1 MATDTAQTLRRASN
15 RDTGTTVSCAVF
27 ILAPRVEADIPK
39 MDFVTTVFDDESA
52 SVVAIPSRVT
62 QMTITGP
69 E

>member
-1 MATDTAQTLRRASN
+1 MERLAAQR
-15 RDTGTTVSCAVF
+15 
-27 ILAPRVEADIPK
+27 EEEDIPK